1 MGGQTLTRCGYVA
14 LVSRPNAGKSTLFN
28 ALIGQRLSIVSAK
41 PQTTRNRIHGI
52 LTRPA
57 SQIVFLDTPGLLE
70 PDYKLHERMAGQIG
84 FALRDADLVLLLLD
98 ADRPRDR
105 RDLLRDFVRQN
116 RLPLVAALN
125 KVDLLAED
133 QVQTAL
139 ASHREEF
146 GLSEVHPLSALNR
159 LHLDELLEAVETWLP
174 FGEKLYPDDMIAQ
187 EPERFFAAELVREAA
202 FNNLEEEIPYAV
214 NVVVEEFKER
224 TDLTYVRAV
233 IFVERE
239 SQKGIVIGRR
249 GTRLR
254 TIGKQARAQIEELV
268 DDKVY
273 LDLWVKVRSNWR
285 NREKDLK
292 EFGFR

>member
-70 PDYKLHERMAGQIG
+70 PDYKLHERMAGQLG

-273 LDLWVKVRSNWR
+273 LDLWVKVRSDWR

>member
-159 LHLDELLEAVETWLP
+159 LHLDELLETVETWLP

-224 TDLTYVRAV
+224 TDLT
-233 IFVERE
+233 
-239 SQKGIVIGRR
+239 
-249 GTRLR
+249 
-254 TIGKQARAQIEELV
+254 
-268 DDKVY
+268 
-273 LDLWVKVRSNWR
+273 
-285 NREKDLK
+285 
-292 EFGFR
+292 

>member
-105 RDLLRDFVRQN
+105 RDLLREFVREN
-116 RLPLVAALN
+116 RRPLVAALN

-133 QVQTAL
+133 QVQAAL
-139 ASHREEF
+139 AYHREEF

-273 LDLWVKVRSNWR
+273 LDLWVKVRNDWR